1 MDTHQIDTVT
11 GGRLALK
18 TRGRLRQVLVGLV
31 LLSDLGATPWAAPA
45 PKPAHPTLLVVPFDL
60 FDFALD
66 ERPRTVRDLHR
77 WVGELPGDLRRDLSA
92 SGRFRVIGAHRIRAQ
107 WKKLQ
112 DSYAHPTSCPSCM
125 ADLGRRVGADYV
137 VVGQVRKLSNLITYY
152 QVEVDRVRDDETV
165 YRKNYRADG
174 ADSDAMWRRISR
186 GVARDIAQSA
196 ALSGSAPATHG
207 ASSQ

>member
-1 MDTHQIDTVT
+1 MATHDIDAAT
-11 GGRLALK
+11 GGWLTLK
-18 TRGRLRQVLVGLV
+18 APDRIRQVLVGV
-31 LLSDLGATPWAAPA
+31 LLLTGLGTRPRAASA
-45 PKPAHPTLLVVPFDL
+45 PKPTQATLLVVPFDL

-107 WKKLQ
+107 WKKLE
-112 DSYAHPTSCPSCM
+112 DNYAHPTTCPSCM

-186 GVARDIAQSA
+186 SVASDIEQAK
-196 ALSGSAPATHG
+196 ALTGSVPATHG
-207 ASSQ
+207 ASGQ